1 MEPFKPLSPH
11 EVGQFYQQITEHVI
25 RAGGVAE
32 LSYEAGSN
40 QLRAKLTHPE
50 RKGNSVDDLGRM
62 ICKATKEVLEAAT
75 GQEVTY
81 SKTIQQVP
89 SVHLKPDV
97 GSFVEFSGD
106 YTGLMITNLS
116 ARAALEIYR
125 CQMLHMGLPEE
136 DLATEHTS
144 DEVVDS
150 IGELINQMIGKSR
163 LLVEQ
168 KYGLSA
174 YNSQPKAIA
183 LTESVTLSIARHKEL
198 AYQLRRLSFKI
209 NGAPFQVELQMENV
223 DFRVDPAG
231 S

>member
-1 MEPFKPLSPH
+1 MDQFKPLSPQ
-11 EVGQFYQQITEHVI
+11 EVGQFYKQITEHVI
-25 RAGGVAE
+25 KTGGIAE
-32 LSYEAGSN
+32 LTYVAGSN
-40 QLRAKLTHPE
+40 QLRAKLTHPT
-50 RKGNSVDDLGRM
+50 RKGNSVDDLGRI

-75 GQEVTY
+75 GLEVHY
-81 SKTIQQVP
+81 SQTIQQVP

-106 YTGLMITNLS
+106 YAGLLITNLS
-116 ARAALEIYR
+116 TRAAMEIYR
-125 CQMLHMGLPEE
+125 GQMLHMGLGEE

-150 IGELINQMIGKSR
+150 IGELINQVIGKAR
-163 LLVEQ
+163 LMIEQ

-183 LTESVTLSIARHKEL
+183 LTESVTLSIATHKDTE
-198 AYQLRRLSFKI
+198 YQLRRLSFKV

-223 DFRVDPAG
+223 DFRIDPEV
-231 S
+231 